1 MFEFDIPKMSSS
13 IFSALRTNNDQPSIV
28 WDFCPPILQINRH
41 WIENKATQDWSFTTH
56 VEFIYENSSPK

>member
-28 WDFCPPILQINRH
+28 WDFCPPIHQIVVVDIGLKTRQHRIGHLQH
-41 WIENKATQDWSFTTH
+41 T
-56 VEFIYENSSPK
+56 